1 MLEPLVYDSIYAGKK
16 YNILSKT
23 DSMSSDSIMVQSNRH
38 ADKCNKSTGEKHDLE
53 LHFNQLVASRAA
65 KKTR

>member
-23 DSMSSDSIMVQSNRH
+23 DSMSPDSIMV
-38 ADKCNKSTGEKHDLE
+38 
-53 LHFNQLVASRAA
+53 
-65 KKTR
+65 